1 MKNST
6 KMNAREEAYRRKAYN
21 ECAGHYLCDPD
32 TEDQEN
38 GIKDCYDQYLLLL
51 AESEKGNG
59 HDIANYVDG
68 VTVWEPLEY
77 HTVDTIIN
85 LIESSM
91 PVENDNLPPHVK
103 NIDWELLKK
112 QKLALL
118 TVIEY
123 FENNKLPVD
132 FTDALT
138 GILHMINSLQDDA
151 VDIYGLEEDTV
162 FQFTHE

>member
-6 KMNAREEAYRRKAYN
+6 EMNAREEAYRRKAYN

-38 GIKDCYDQYLLLL
+38 GIKDCYDQYLLLV
-51 AESEKGNG
+51 AESEKGCG
-59 HDIANYVDG
+59 HEFANFVEG
-68 VTVWEPLEY
+68 VTVWEPFEHY
-77 HTVDTIIN
+77 TVDYIID

-91 PVENDNLPPHVK
+91 PIENDNLPPHVK

-112 QKLALL
+112 QKLTLL
-118 TVIEY
+118 NLY
-123 FENNKLPVD
+123 YNADLGQ
-132 FTDALT
+132 DAIDDID
-138 GILHMINSLQDDA
+138 GIINMIDSLQDDA